1 MAQRGRNRLD
11 GADAHDV
18 RRHAARGVAD
28 KAGEWFEPE
37 ALDRTLA
44 GQNQGTCAV
53 RGLRAVARRDRAAR
67 REHRAQLGQALDGGV
82 GARALVQADQP
93 AGFEHLAGGQIR
105 GAVHHLHRSD
115 LVLELAG
122 RHGCQRALVRGQGKL
137 VLRLPAHLP
146 LGGHFLGGQAHAVGD
161 ANVVVIAKH
170 GRRERGRV
178 AHHRHHAHALH
189 AGGDHHISLAHANA
203 VGRHLHRAQARGAK
217 AVHRDAAHAVR
228 QASQHGGH
236 AGHVQALLCFWD
248 GAAANDVFDAG
259 RIQPGRLCQHR
270 LQRLDQ
276 QVVRAQVAQ
285 RAPVR
290 AADRRARG
298 RDDVG
303 VLYLFHV
310 ELRVS
315 CAAACRWTSCP

>member
-1 MAQRGRNRLD
+1 MAQCRRNRLD
-11 GADAHDV
+11 RPDAHDV

-28 KAGEWFEPE
+28 KTRQRLQAK
-37 ALDRTLA
+37 ALDRALA
-44 GQNQGTCAV
+44 GQNQRACTI
-53 RGLRAVARRDRAAR
+53 RGLRAVAGRDRAAR
-67 REHRAQLGQALDGGV
+67 REHGAQLGQTFQRGV

-93 AGFEHLAGGQIR
+93 AGFEHLAGSKIR
-105 GAVHHLHRSD
+105 GAVHHLHRGD

-122 RHGCQRALVRGQGKL
+122 RHGCQRALVRGQRKL

-146 LGGHFLGGQAHAVGD
+146 LGGHFFGGQAHAVGD
-161 ANVVVIAKH
+161 ADVVVIAKH
-170 GRRERGRV
+170 GRRQRGRV

-189 AGGDHHISLAHANA
+189 ASGNHHIGLADADA
-203 VGRHLHRAQARGAK
+203 VSRHLNRAQARGAK
-217 AVHRDAAHAVR
+217 AVDRDAAHAVR
-228 QASQHGGH
+228 QAGQHGSH
-236 AGHVQALLCFWD
+236 ASHVQALLRFGN

-259 RIQPGRLCQHR
+259 RVQPGHLRQHS

-276 QVVRAQVAQ
+276 QVVRAQVAE
-285 RAPVR
+285 RTPVR
-290 AADRRARG
+290 AANRRAGG

>member
-1 MAQRGRNRLD
+1 MAQGNGATHGVDLGRVQPQGVDDRQRLGGKGLVQLKPVDGVLLQAGMAQRGRNRLD

-82 GARALVQADQP
+82 GARALVQAHQA
-93 AGFEHLAGGQIR
+93 AGFQHLAGGQVG
-105 GAVHHLHRSD
+105 GAVHHLHRGD

-161 ANVVVIAKH
+161 ANVVIIAKH
-170 GRRERGRV
+170 G
-178 AHHRHHAHALH
+178 
-189 AGGDHHISLAHANA
+189 
-203 VGRHLHRAQARGAK
+203 
-217 AVHRDAAHAVR
+217 
-228 QASQHGGH
+228 
-236 AGHVQALLCFWD
+236 C
-248 GAAANDVFDAG
+248 
-259 RIQPGRLCQHR
+259 
-270 LQRLDQ
+270 
-276 QVVRAQVAQ
+276 
-285 RAPVR
+285 
-290 AADRRARG
+290 
-298 RDDVG
+298 
-303 VLYLFHV
+303 
-310 ELRVS
+310 
-315 CAAACRWTSCP
+315 